1 MTETLLITAGFSL
14 HLGLLL
20 NFANIEDLLL
30 TSFTITSQD
39 KLLCFQN

>member
-1 MTETLLITAGFSL
+1 MTEALLITAGFSL

-20 NFANIEDLLL
+20 SFASIEDLLL
-30 TSFTITSQD
+30 TSFTLTSQH